1 MNQHTH
7 NHESTTSTGGLSAA
21 RLAAIADALTVP
33 DGGFTVD
40 PATGDAARTGYAV
53 AVHPEYE
60 HICDGHVTA
69 EDLADYLIRTR
80 HVLALPG
87 RVFGG
92 WCDPGTRRVYLDV
105 SAVVATLH
113 AALELGRD
121 AGQRAVFDLDA
132 ATSIPVPP
140 APLPVVGKEP
150 PVDPTPPIPAPRAE
164 RTPPPC
170 PPGNHARTATSRPP
184 SKPPAGG
191 KPTPKNRP
199 GSTPKRLTGGPRKSP
214 TSRRSPKNGSPH
226 SR

>member
-7 NHESTTSTGGLSAA
+7 NHESTGGLSVA
-21 RLAAIADALTVP
+21 RLAAMADALTVP

-53 AVHPEYE
+53 AVHPECE
-60 HICDGHVTA
+60 HICDGRVTA
-69 EDLADYLIRTR
+69 DDLADYLTRTR

-105 SAVVATLH
+105 SAVVATLS
-113 AALELGRD
+113 AALELGRI

-132 ATSIPVPP
+132 AASIPVPP
-140 APLPVVGKEP
+140 APSPVAGKEP

-164 RTPPPC
+164 RTTPPC
-170 PPGNHARTATSRPP
+170 PPGNHARTATSKPSRPTP
-184 SKPPAGG
+184 EGRKR
-191 KPTPKNRP
+191 TPKNKP
-199 GSTPKRLTGGPRKSP
+199 DSTPKRSTGGPRKSP

-226 SR
+226 LR